1 MKMRFI
7 LAVIVL
13 TSFLLLTFTPFTTYS
28 QSQELNFTT
37 TPANIISS
45 KASIDLP
52 GLTNNPLAI
61 IVATPLGDTQ
71 LLNSHPLGAWYYAN
85 KWNLFNTDHA
95 VMPPGAKYK
104 IEFFLKPGPNQ
115 FLHVVTQQN
124 LGAEGSYIDH
134 PSLNGNPNAQIKI
147 LQNHAPEVRSPN
159 NLNRFEAKASYSTAA
174 GRWFIAN
181 VNGEAIGR
189 GAAYN
194 IVVGSGST
202 VGANTNPGVNPPG
215 QNPTIPT
222 NPNPTIPTNTNPTI
236 PPNPNPGTGVS
247 TNPPANGPAPVIGPV
262 GGPVPP
268 QRQPGPPPGSDWTLH
283 QEELQPTIPANSDI
297 ILFIHGMDSR
307 AEEADDITRALFEF
321 KKNNP
326 TSPGGP
332 PAQPPTAPSTPDPQ
346 MVAVLNQLL
355 QKYKGCILEKYETK
369 IDMISRSLSPN
380 LSELSNTAGLQDR
393 DNVGCVDGS
402 ICSLSSR
409 RASFAALQAQ
419 ANRGIA
425 KDFEKN
431 LEKAVP
437 KDCFNCQKHVEW
449 HTKHVHCTMDVGG
462 NNGVFKGPAFESCKA
477 GVDLNQL
484 ASIIIN
490 DIHNIVVNITGVV
503 PEADVTGGASVA
515 TNRSTVKFEDCSDP
529 SKGCPEQCKFQ
540 DIFAGGQRIAVL
552 PGEHQTERLY
562 FSPLVPSQL
571 LDAEVPFGKQI
582 NVPAAHNI
590 GTNEG
595 RLRRELRDAAAAG
608 DPLQSLRQA
617 AYQTAGGNS
626 EMGQA
631 FADLSVTGR
640 RAFRKFKEAPPS
652 ESFCQSVVSQRP
664 GHLSENGVLD
674 SCHKALDRAYKVA
687 NFLRTGQ
694 RGDTPAAKARKIA
707 TRNELGWIAV
717 SGEDDQPHRPVN
729 VPSSDSPQYDF
740 DVVVDA
746 PLAARSQKSVTVRTR
761 YVVAQ
766 SPTVGSSGRPLVV
779 ISLDLPTSGYT
790 ENIDYDFVSP
800 LAAIGGPKWTPLP
813 VPIVIPPEIMYLV
826 PGAPVLPPGIVPG
839 IVIPPGTPLPDF
851 QATGKTPL
859 LDFIENFIV
868 RFAETLD
875 QKVPVK
881 NNFRAVMGGSLGGN
895 MTFRLGRRPGV
906 PWLPNFIVWSPASI
920 WTSMG
925 EGSDILKHIGPRKA
939 WEGANQTK
947 QFPTA
952 NDRKAFFGSWDDVIL
967 PVLIPMAQSDTWTSD
982 YYSCKKSTVAA
993 ARLDRHETYDPLFLA
1008 WHWRL
1013 GAEQLL
1019 YSHQTIDPTT
1029 NRPRFM
1035 ANQKPMLLACGSE
1048 DHVKFNDICPATK
1061 RTAPL
1066 MTLTPGKALF
1076 LDKTG
1081 HSLDNER
1088 PEFWARQVMEFL
1100 KLK

>member
-1 MKMRFI
+1 MKTLI
-7 LAVIVL
+7 LAAIVL
-13 TSFLLLTFTPFTTYS
+13 TSFLLLTFTPLTTSS
-28 QSQELNFTT
+28 QAQELTFTT

-61 IVATPLGDTQ
+61 IVATPLGDTT
-71 LLNSHPLGAWYYAN
+71 LLNPHPIGAWYYAN

-104 IEFFLKPGPNQ
+104 IEFFLKPGTNQ

-134 PSLNGNPNAQIKI
+134 PLLNDNPNAQLKI
-147 LQNHAPEVRSPN
+147 LQNHAPDVRSPYY
-159 NLNRFEAKASYSTAA
+159 LNRFEAKASYSTAA

-194 IVVGSGST
+194 IVVGSGSIA
-202 VGANTNPGVNPPG
+202 GANTNPGVNPPG
-215 QNPTIPT
+215 QNPTIP
-222 NPNPTIPTNTNPTI
+222 
-236 PPNPNPGTGVS
+236 PNPNPGPGAN
-247 TNPPANGPAPVIGPV
+247 TNPPANAPAPNPGPV
-262 GGPVPP
+262 GTVVPPPRRPVPP
-268 QRQPGPPPGSDWTLH
+268 GRDWTLH
-283 QEELQPTIPANSDI
+283 EEETQPAIPANADI
-297 ILFIHGMDSR
+297 LLFIHGMDSR

-321 KKNNP
+321 KRNNP
-326 TSPGGP
+326 TSTI
-332 PAQPPTAPSTPDPQ
+332 QPPTAPSIPDPQ
-346 MVAVLNQLL
+346 LVAVLNQLL

-369 IDMISRSLSPN
+369 IDMINRSLSPN

-393 DNVGCVDGS
+393 DNVACVDGS
-402 ICSLSSR
+402 ICSRNSR
-409 RASFAALQAQ
+409 QNSFGALQAQ
-419 ANRGIA
+419 ANRGEA
-425 KDFEKN
+425 KDFERN
-431 LEKAVP
+431 LEKAIP
-437 KDCFNCQKHVEW
+437 KDCFNCPKHVEW

-462 NNGVFKGPAFESCKA
+462 NSGAFKGPAFETCKA

-484 ASIIIN
+484 ANIIIN
-490 DIHNIVVNITGVV
+490 DVHNIVMNITAAV
-503 PEADVTGGASVA
+503 PEGDVTEGPSVA
-515 TNRSTVKFEDCSDP
+515 TNRMTVKFEDCQDP
-529 SKGCPEQCKFQ
+529 EKGCPEQCKFQ
-540 DIFAGGQRIAVL
+540 DLFGGGQRLAVL
-552 PGEHQTERLY
+552 PGEHQPERLY
-562 FSPLVPSQL
+562 FSPLIPSQL

-617 AYQTAGGNS
+617 SYQIAGGDS
-626 EMGQA
+626 VMGQA

-640 RAFRKFKEAPPS
+640 RAFKKFKEAPPG
-652 ESFCQSVVSQRP
+652 ESFCRSVINQRP
-664 GHLSENGVLD
+664 THLSESGVLD
-674 SCHKALDRAYKVA
+674 GCEKALDRAYKVA

-694 RGDTPAAKARKIA
+694 RGDTPEAKAKKIA

-729 VPSSDSPQYDF
+729 VPSSDFPQYDF

-746 PLAARSQKSVTVRTR
+746 PLAARSQKSVTVKTR

-766 SPTVGSSGRPLVV
+766 SPTTGTNGRTLVV

-813 VPIVIPPEIMYLV
+813 VPIVIPPEIMYLI
-826 PGAPVLPPGIVPG
+826 PGAPALPPGIVPG

-859 LDFIENFIV
+859 LDFIETFIV

-906 PWLPNFIVWSPASI
+906 PWLPKFIVWSPASI

-925 EGSDILKHIGPRKA
+925 EGSDILKHIGPRTA
-939 WEGANQTK
+939 WEGANKAK
-947 QFPTA
+947 QSPTA
-952 NDRKAFFGSWDDVIL
+952 ADRAKFFGSWDEVIL

-982 YYSCKKSTVAA
+982 YYQCKKSTVAA

-1019 YSHQTIDPTT
+1019 FSHQTIDPVT

-1048 DHVKFNDICPATK
+1048 DHVKFNDICPATM

-1088 PEFWARQVMEFL
+1088 PEFWARQIMEFL
-1100 KLK
+1100 GLK